1 MTFIHPSVRI
11 RRYTTPHSVGRLE
24 ALSAAPIRL
33 TCPCFPGGG
42 WQHQPPS
49 QDGGWGL
56 PAAPETNGEGP
67 NPLGKMAALVMMTW
81 WLDDD
86 DVVFSF
92 LGVVSNCFQ
101 VWGVSFWEGR
111 YIVLWGRYIF
121 KKYLE
126 KKHWIGT
133 LGKRVFIFSVNKGLS
148 NGAKKNLYSPSNM
161 SGINRWWFCK
171 TFTYV
176 QY

>member
-1 MTFIHPSVRI
+1 MTWLSHPSVRPKVHNSAFRGKI
-11 RRYTTPHSVGRLE
+11 GSPVSRSNKVDLPV
-24 ALSAAPIRL
+24 LSWRWL
-33 TCPCFPGGG
+33 TE
-42 WQHQPPS
+42 QPPS

-67 NPLGKMAALVMMTW
+67 KPLGKNGCLGDDDLMTW
-81 WLDDD
+81 WWCRL
-86 DVVFSF
+86 SF

-101 VWGVSFWEGR
+101 VWEASFWEGR
-111 YIVLWGRYIF
+111 YIVLWGRYTF